1 MIVST
6 ESVSKMAAEKSRLVT
21 NGTSGANDKN
31 NDVSIYN
38 NDAAGC
44 TLNTI
49 QGLSI
54 DDSSPISPAHKFD
67 LYGWKLDLRLTNDEL
82 YL

>member
-1 MIVST
+1 MTVLMGG
-6 ESVSKMAAEKSRLVT
+6 VSKIVAEKYRLVT
-21 NGTSGANDKN
+21 NRTSGANDKN

-38 NDAAGC
+38 NDAARC

-67 LYGWKLDLRLTNDEL
+67 LYGWKLDLRLTNDDI
-82 YL
+82 YI